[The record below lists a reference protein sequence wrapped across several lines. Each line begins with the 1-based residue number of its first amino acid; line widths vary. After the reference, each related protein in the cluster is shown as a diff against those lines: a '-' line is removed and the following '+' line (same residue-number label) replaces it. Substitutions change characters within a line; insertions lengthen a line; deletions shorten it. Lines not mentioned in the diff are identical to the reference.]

1 MFHKIRLVM
10 KHSDARYERNEYIEM
25 DEGFLETLDR
35 EVEKKKNKNQQKRG
49 SAKQVTALVAVES
62 QKVES
67 QDKNNPNRKVK
78 RLKMKMMKGLTQGH
92 QA

>member
-1 MFHKIRLVM
+1 M

-49 SAKQVTALVAVES
+49 SAKQVTDLVAVES
-62 QKVES
+62 QNVES
-67 QDKNNPNRKVK
+67 QDKNTPNRKVK